1 MRSEAR
7 RVRVLRLDDTAVAIS
22 RATLSLSQDEL
33 AGGLP
38 GRSHWSLYAHLASFA
53 PIELGAYRVRAELE
67 DGETLEGPGIL
78 TNWNGLTITLRS
90 SDAWTGVSG
99 W

>member
-7 RVRVLRLDDTAVAIS
+7 RVRVLRLNDADVPIS
-22 RATLSLSQDEL
+22 RATLSLSEDEL

-38 GRSHWSLYAHLASFA
+38 GRKHWSLYAHLASFA
-53 PIELGAYRVRAELE
+53 PIALGRYRVRAELE
-67 DGETLEGPGIL
+67 DGEALDGPGIV

>member
-7 RVRVLRLDDTAVAIS
+7 RVRVLRLDDTEVAIS

-38 GRSHWSLYAHLASFA
+38 GRKRWSVYAHLTSFA
-53 PIELGAYRVRAELE
+53 PIQVGSYQVRAELE
-67 DGETLEGPGIL
+67 DGDILDGPGIL

>member
-7 RVRVLRLDDTAVAIS
+7 RVRVLRLDDAEVPIS

-33 AGGLP
+33 AGGVP
-38 GRSHWSLYAHLASFA
+38 GRKHWSLYAHLANFA
-53 PIELGAYRVRAELE
+53 PIQVGDYQVRAELE
-67 DGETLEGPGIL
+67 DGEILDGPGIL
-78 TNWNGLTITLRS
+78 TNWNGLTITVRS